1 MAVEQI
7 VFDEICK
14 FAPARILSLGYPD
27 LLLSGPPVTKVQENS
42 DRISKYHNW
51 SGPTI
56 DTESAFKA
64 VGLDAVYVDISSSRG
79 IERIVDLNS
88 ELPEDLAGQFDIVLD
103 PGTLEHCFNIGQAF
117 RNIFKALKPKGTV
130 IHVNPVSMINH
141 GFWNL
146 SPTAYYDWYTDNGFD
161 SVTVRV
167 IWGAINQRNVQTVP
181 PISRYKLP
189 PEASCFVTATRSNLK
204 ADQPLWPVQSKYK
217 RNPSLMA

>member
-42 DRISKYHNW
+42 ERISKYHNW
-51 SGPTI
+51 SGPTS
-56 DTESAFKA
+56 DTEAVFKA

-79 IERIVDLNS
+79 IERIVDLNT
-88 ELPEDLAGQFDIVLD
+88 ELPDDLAGQFDIVLD

-117 RNIFKALKPKGTV
+117 RNILKALKPKGTV

-161 SVTVRV
+161 SVLVRV
-167 IWGAINQRNVQTVP
+167 IWGKINQRGVQQLH
-181 PISRYKLP
+181 PIKRYQLP
-189 PEASCFVTATRSNLK
+189 PEASCFVTAHRSTIK
-204 ADQPLWPVQSKYK
+204 ADPIWPVQSKYK
-217 RNPSLMA
+217 RNPTLMA